1 MDHSLPLITTLVGG
15 LVLAYLFGML
25 AQRLRISPMV
35 GYLAAG
41 VVCGPFTPGYV
52 ADLRL
57 APELA
62 EIGVILLMFG
72 VGLHFSLKDLL
83 SVKQIAIPG
92 AIVQI
97 TLATLLGLGLSQLLG
112 WSITAGLVFG
122 LALSTASTVVLLR
135 ALESRGQLDTRE
147 GRIAIGWLIV
157 EDLVMVLALV
167 LLPILAKLQQ
177 GDEALTLTHI
187 LWDLGF
193 TLAKVAAFIALMVIG
208 GRRLIPWLLARTAAT
223 GSRELFTLGVLSCS
237 LGIAFG
243 AVKLFGV
250 SFALGAFFAG
260 VVMNGSHL
268 SHKAANDTLPLQ
280 DAFAVLFFVS
290 VGMLFDPAVLLRE
303 PLAVLATIFVIIIG
317 KSVAAFIIVR
327 LFGHS
332 RRTALTISASLA
344 QVGEFSF
351 ILMGLGTLLGLVPD
365 VARDL
370 VLIGACFSI
379 MLNPLV
385 FNQAERWLRR
395 HPEPQAEEA
404 PIQCPLRGHVVVV
417 GAGAIGSHLIRRLHE
432 QGQTMVVI
440 DSDESLLA
448 PWRAL
453 GISCLAGQP
462 TQGDLLDAALP
473 DASWLLITLDD
484 SLLAG
489 EVAAMA
495 RERGALLQ
503 VAVCGQ
509 APEEVHHLRGRGA
522 QHVVQSQEEAARRLC
537 QLVIHSL
544 PAEPDPA

>member
-25 AQRLRISPMV
+25 ASRLRISPMV

-72 VGLHFSLKDLL
+72 VGLHFSVKDLL
-83 SVKQIAIPG
+83 SVKHIAIPG

-97 TLATLLGLGLSQLLG
+97 TLATLLGLGLSQLLD
-112 WSITAGLVFG
+112 WTVTAGLVFG

-135 ALESRGQLDTRE
+135 ALESRGQLDTNE

-167 LLPILAKLQQ
+167 LLPILANLQQ
-177 GDEALTLTHI
+177 GGEALTPAQVMADIGL
-187 LWDLGF
+187 

-223 GSRELFTLGVLSCS
+223 GSRELFTLAVLSCS

-260 VVMNGSHL
+260 VVMNSSHL

-290 VGMLFDPAVLLRE
+290 VGMLFDPVILLRE
-303 PLAVLATIFVIIIG
+303 PLAVLATLFVIVIG
-317 KSVAAFIIVR
+317 KSVAAFAIVR

-332 RRTALTISASLA
+332 QRTALTISASLA

-351 ILMGLGTLLGLVPD
+351 ILMGLGV
-365 VARDL
+365 
-370 VLIGACFSI
+370 
-379 MLNPLV
+379 ML
-385 FNQAERWLRR
+385 
-395 HPEPQAEEA
+395 EP
-404 PIQCPLRGHVVVV
+404 G
-417 GAGAIGSHLIRRLHE
+417 
-432 QGQTMVVI
+432 
-440 DSDESLLA
+440 
-448 PWRAL
+448 
-453 GISCLAGQP
+453 P
-462 TQGDLLDAALP
+462 THD
-473 DASWLLITLDD
+473 
-484 SLLAG
+484 
-489 EVAAMA
+489 
-495 RERGALLQ
+495 
-503 VAVCGQ
+503 
-509 APEEVHHLRGRGA
+509 
-522 QHVVQSQEEAARRLC
+522 
-537 QLVIHSL
+537 
-544 PAEPDPA
+544 

>member
-15 LVLAYLFGML
+15 FVLAYLFGML

-83 SVKQIAIPG
+83 SVKHIAIPG

-135 ALESRGQLDTRE
+135 ALESRGQLDTKE

-167 LLPILAKLQQ
+167 LLPILANLQT
-177 GDEALTLTHI
+177 GGETLTLAHV
-187 LWDLGF
+187 LRDLGF
-193 TLAKVAAFIALMVIG
+193 TLAKVAAFIALMTIG
-208 GRRLIPWLLARTAAT
+208 GRRLIPWMLARTAAT
-223 GSRELFTLGVLSCS
+223 GSRELFTLAVLSCS

-260 VVMNGSHL
+260 VVMNSSHL

-290 VGMLFDPAVLLRE
+290 VGMLFDPTILLRE
-303 PLAVLATIFVIIIG
+303 PLAVLATIFVIVIG
-317 KSVAAFIIVR
+317 KSVAAFAIVR

-332 RRTALTISASLA
+332 VRTALTISASLA

-351 ILMGLGTLLGLVPD
+351 ILMGLGAMLGLVPD

-370 VLIGACFSI
+370 VLVGACFSI

-385 FNQAERWLRR
+385 FNQVERWLRSK
-395 HPEPQAEEA
+395 PEPRVE
-404 PIQCPLRGHVVVV
+404 PGTSLCPLQGHVVVV
-417 GAGAIGSHLIRRLHE
+417 GADAIGSHLIRQLHE
-432 QGQTMVVI
+432 QGREMVVI
-440 DSDESLLA
+440 DPDEQLLE
-448 PWRAL
+448 PWRAQ
-453 GISCLAGQP
+453 GIRCLAGHPIQN
-462 TQGDLLDAALP
+462 DLLSVALP

-489 EVAAMA
+489 EIAARV
-495 RERGALLQ
+495 REQGDLLRI
-503 VAVCGQ
+503 AACGHQ
-509 APEEVHHLRGRGA
+509 AEEVHHLLIRGA
-522 QHVVQSQEEAARRLC
+522 HQVVQSEEEAARRLC
-537 QLVIHSL
+537 QLATHA
-544 PAEPDPA
+544 P

>member
-15 LVLAYLFGML
+15 FVLAYLFGML

-57 APELA
+57 VPELA

-83 SVKQIAIPG
+83 SVKHIAIPG

-135 ALESRGQLDTRE
+135 ALESRGQLDTKE

-167 LLPILAKLQQ
+167 LLPILANLQT
-177 GDEALTLTHI
+177 GGETLTLAHV
-187 LWDLGF
+187 LRDLGF
-193 TLAKVAAFIALMVIG
+193 TLAKVAAFIALMTIG
-208 GRRLIPWLLARTAAT
+208 GRRLIPWMLARTAAT
-223 GSRELFTLGVLSCS
+223 GSRELFTLAVLSCS

-260 VVMNGSHL
+260 VVMNSSHL

-290 VGMLFDPAVLLRE
+290 VGMLFDPTILLRE
-303 PLAVLATIFVIIIG
+303 PLAVLATIFVIVIG
-317 KSVAAFIIVR
+317 KSVAAFAIVR

-332 RRTALTISASLA
+332 LRTALTISASLA

-351 ILMGLGTLLGLVPD
+351 ILMGLGAMLGLVPD

-370 VLIGACFSI
+370 VLVGACFSI

-385 FNQAERWLRR
+385 FNQVERWLRSK
-395 HPEPQAEEA
+395 PEPRVETGTSL
-404 PIQCPLRGHVVVV
+404 CPLHGHVVVV
-417 GAGAIGSHLIRRLHE
+417 GADAIGSHLIRQLHE
-432 QGQTMVVI
+432 QGREMVVI
-440 DSDESLLA
+440 DPDEQLLE
-448 PWRAL
+448 PWRAQ
-453 GISCLAGQP
+453 GITCLAGHPIQN
-462 TQGDLLDAALP
+462 DLLSVALP

-489 EVAAMA
+489 EIAARA
-495 RERGALLQ
+495 REQGDLLRI
-503 VAVCGQ
+503 AACGHQ
-509 APEEVHHLRGRGA
+509 AEEVHHLLIRGA
-522 QHVVQSQEEAARRLC
+522 HQVVQSEEEAARRLC
-537 QLVIHSL
+537 QLATHAS
-544 PAEPDPA
+544 

>member
-15 LVLAYLFGML
+15 FVLAYLFGML

-83 SVKQIAIPG
+83 SVKHIAIPG

-135 ALESRGQLDTRE
+135 ALESRGQLETKE

-167 LLPILAKLQQ
+167 LLPILANLQT
-177 GDEALTLTHI
+177 GGEALTLSHV
-187 LWDLGF
+187 LRDLGF
-193 TLAKVAAFIALMVIG
+193 TLAKVAAFIALMTIG
-208 GRRLIPWLLARTAAT
+208 GRRLIPWMLARTAAT
-223 GSRELFTLGVLSCS
+223 GSRELFTLAVLSCS

-260 VVMNGSHL
+260 VVMNSSHL

-290 VGMLFDPAVLLRE
+290 VGMLFDPTILLRE
-303 PLAVLATIFVIIIG
+303 PLAVLATIFVIVIG
-317 KSVAAFIIVR
+317 KSVAAFAIVR

-332 RRTALTISASLA
+332 VRTALTISASLA

-351 ILMGLGTLLGLVPD
+351 ILMGLGAMLGLVPD

-370 VLIGACFSI
+370 VLVGACFSI

-385 FNQAERWLRR
+385 FNQVERWLRSK
-395 HPEPQAEEA
+395 PEPRVE
-404 PIQCPLRGHVVVV
+404 PGTSLCPLQGHVVVV
-417 GAGAIGSHLIRRLHE
+417 GADAIGSHLIRQLHE
-432 QGQTMVVI
+432 QGREMVVI
-440 DSDESLLA
+440 DPDEQLLE
-448 PWRAL
+448 PWRAQ
-453 GISCLAGQP
+453 GIRCLAGHPIQN
-462 TQGDLLDAALP
+462 DLLSVALP

-489 EVAAMA
+489 EIAARA
-495 RERGALLQ
+495 REQGDLLRI
-503 VAVCGQ
+503 AACGHQ
-509 APEEVHHLRGRGA
+509 AEEVHHLLIRGA
-522 QHVVQSQEEAARRLC
+522 HQVVQSKEEAARRLC
-537 QLVIHSL
+537 QLATHA
-544 PAEPDPA
+544 P

>member
-15 LVLAYLFGML
+15 LVLAYIFGML
-25 AQRLRISPMV
+25 ASRLRISPMV

-52 ADLRL
+52 ADLQL

-72 VGLHFSLKDLL
+72 VGLHFSVKDLL
-83 SVKQIAIPG
+83 SVKHIAIPG

-97 TLATLLGLGLSQLLG
+97 TLATLLGLGLSHLLG
-112 WSITAGLVFG
+112 WSITAGVVFG

-135 ALESRGQLDTRE
+135 ALESRGQVDTKE

-167 LLPILAKLQQ
+167 LLPILANLQQ
-177 GDEALTLTHI
+177 GDETLTLAHV
-187 LWDLGF
+187 LWDLGV
-193 TLAKVAAFIALMVIG
+193 TLAKVAAFIALMAIG

-223 GSRELFTLGVLSCS
+223 GSRELFTLSVLSCS

-260 VVMNGSHL
+260 VVMNSSHL

-290 VGMLFDPAVLLRE
+290 VGMLFDPTILLRE
-303 PLAVLATIFVIIIG
+303 PLAVLATIFVIVIG
-317 KSVAAFIIVR
+317 KSVAAFAIVR

-332 RRTALTISASLA
+332 QRTALTISASLA

-351 ILMGLGTLLGLVPD
+351 ILMGLGVMLDLVPN

-370 VLIGACFSI
+370 VLVGACFSI

-395 HPEPQAEEA
+395 HPDVHPEET
-404 PIQCPLRGHVVVV
+404 PPHCPLQGHVVVV
-417 GAGAIGSHLIRRLHE
+417 GADGIGSHLIRQLHE
-432 QGQTMVVI
+432 KGQAMVVI
-440 DSDESLLA
+440 DSDERLLA
-448 PWRAL
+448 PWRAQ
-453 GISCLAGQP
+453 GITCLAGHPIQN
-462 TQGDLLDAALP
+462 DVLSAALP
-473 DASWLLITLDD
+473 DASWLLITLED

-489 EVAAMA
+489 EVAAAA
-495 RERGALLQ
+495 REQGALLRI
-503 VAVCGQ
+503 AACGQ
-509 APEEVHHLRGRGA
+509 QAEEVHHLRVRG
-522 QHVVQSQEEAARRLC
+522 VNLVIQSQEEVARRLC
-537 QLVIHSL
+537 QLAMQSA
-544 PAEPDPA
+544 PAEPKSA

>member
-15 LVLAYLFGML
+15 FVLAYLFGML

-83 SVKQIAIPG
+83 SVKHIAIPG

-135 ALESRGQLDTRE
+135 ALESRGQLDTKE

-167 LLPILAKLQQ
+167 LLPILANLQT
-177 GDEALTLTHI
+177 GGETLTLAHV
-187 LWDLGF
+187 LRDLGF
-193 TLAKVAAFIALMVIG
+193 TLAKVAAFIALMTIG
-208 GRRLIPWLLARTAAT
+208 GRRLIPWMLARTAAT
-223 GSRELFTLGVLSCS
+223 GSRELFTLAVLSCS

-260 VVMNGSHL
+260 VVMNSSHL

-290 VGMLFDPAVLLRE
+290 VGMLFDPTILLRE
-303 PLAVLATIFVIIIG
+303 PLAVLATIFVIVIG
-317 KSVAAFIIVR
+317 KSVAAFAIVR

-332 RRTALTISASLA
+332 LRTALTISASLA

-351 ILMGLGTLLGLVPD
+351 ILMGLGAMLGLVPD

-370 VLIGACFSI
+370 VLVGACFSI

-385 FNQAERWLRR
+385 FNQVERWLRSK
-395 HPEPQAEEA
+395 PEPRVE
-404 PIQCPLRGHVVVV
+404 PGTSLCPLQGHVVVV
-417 GAGAIGSHLIRRLHE
+417 GADAIGSHLIRQLHE
-432 QGQTMVVI
+432 QGREMVVI
-440 DSDESLLA
+440 DPDEQLLE
-448 PWRAL
+448 PWRAQ
-453 GISCLAGQP
+453 GITCLAGHPIQN
-462 TQGDLLDAALP
+462 DLLSVALP

-489 EVAAMA
+489 EIAARA
-495 RERGALLQ
+495 REQGDLLRI
-503 VAVCGQ
+503 AACGHQ
-509 APEEVHHLRGRGA
+509 AEEVHHLLIRGA
-522 QHVVQSQEEAARRLC
+522 HQVVQSEEEAARRLC
-537 QLVIHSL
+537 QLATHAS
-544 PAEPDPA
+544 

>member
-15 LVLAYLFGML
+15 FVLAYLFGML

-83 SVKQIAIPG
+83 SVKHIAIPG

-135 ALESRGQLDTRE
+135 ALESRGQLDTKE

-167 LLPILAKLQQ
+167 LLPILANLQTGGQ
-177 GDEALTLTHI
+177 TLTLAHV
-187 LWDLGF
+187 LRDLGF
-193 TLAKVAAFIALMVIG
+193 TLAKVAAFIALMTIG
-208 GRRLIPWLLARTAAT
+208 GRRLIPWMLARTAAT
-223 GSRELFTLGVLSCS
+223 GSRELFTLAVLSCS

-260 VVMNGSHL
+260 VVMNSSHL

-290 VGMLFDPAVLLRE
+290 VGMLFDPTILLRE
-303 PLAVLATIFVIIIG
+303 PLAVLATIFVIVIG
-317 KSVAAFIIVR
+317 KSVAAFAIVR

-332 RRTALTISASLA
+332 LRTALTISASLA

-351 ILMGLGTLLGLVPD
+351 ILMGLGAMLGLVPD

-370 VLIGACFSI
+370 VLVGACFSI

-385 FNQAERWLRR
+385 FNQVERWLRSK
-395 HPEPQAEEA
+395 PEPRVETGTSL
-404 PIQCPLRGHVVVV
+404 CPLHGHVVVV
-417 GAGAIGSHLIRRLHE
+417 GADAIGSHLIRQLHE
-432 QGQTMVVI
+432 QGREMVVI
-440 DSDESLLA
+440 DPDEQLLE
-448 PWRAL
+448 PWRAQ
-453 GISCLAGQP
+453 GITCLAGHPIQN
-462 TQGDLLDAALP
+462 DLLSVALP

-489 EVAAMA
+489 EIAARA
-495 RERGALLQ
+495 REQGDLLRI
-503 VAVCGQ
+503 AACGHQ
-509 APEEVHHLRGRGA
+509 AEEVHHLLIRGA
-522 QHVVQSQEEAARRLC
+522 HQVVQSEEEAARRLC
-537 QLVIHSL
+537 QLATHAS
-544 PAEPDPA
+544 

>member
-25 AQRLRISPMV
+25 ASRLRISPMV

-72 VGLHFSLKDLL
+72 VGLHFSVKDLL
-83 SVKQIAIPG
+83 SVKHIAIPG

-97 TLATLLGLGLSQLLG
+97 TLATLLGLGLSQLLD
-112 WSITAGLVFG
+112 WTVTAGLVFG

-135 ALESRGQLDTRE
+135 ALESRGQLDTNE

-167 LLPILAKLQQ
+167 LLPILANLQQ
-177 GDEALTLTHI
+177 GGEALTPAQVMADIGL
-187 LWDLGF
+187 

-223 GSRELFTLGVLSCS
+223 GSRELFTLAVLSCS

-260 VVMNGSHL
+260 VVMNSSHL

-290 VGMLFDPAVLLRE
+290 VGMLFDPVILLRE
-303 PLAVLATIFVIIIG
+303 PLAVLATLFVIVIG
-317 KSVAAFIIVR
+317 KSVAAFAIVR

-332 RRTALTISASLA
+332 QRTALTISASLA

-351 ILMGLGTLLGLVPD
+351 ILMGLGVMLELVPG

-370 VLIGACFSI
+370 VLVGACFSI
-379 MLNPLV
+379 VLNPLV
-385 FNQAERWLRR
+385 FNQVERWLRR
-395 HPEPQAEEA
+395 HPEP
-404 PIQCPLRGHVVVV
+404 R
-417 GAGAIGSHLIRRLHE
+417 
-432 QGQTMVVI
+432 T
-440 DSDESLLA
+440 DESPHL
-448 PWRAL
+448 
-453 GISCLAGQP
+453 QP
-462 TQGDLLDAALP
+462 AHG
-473 DASWLLITLDD
+473 
-484 SLLAG
+484 
-489 EVAAMA
+489 
-495 RERGALLQ
+495 
-503 VAVCGQ
+503 
-509 APEEVHHLRGRGA
+509 
-522 QHVVQSQEEAARRLC
+522 
-537 QLVIHSL
+537 
-544 PAEPDPA
+544 

>member
-15 LVLAYLFGML
+15 FVLAYLFGML

-83 SVKQIAIPG
+83 SVKHIAIPG

-135 ALESRGQLDTRE
+135 ALESRGQLDTKE

-167 LLPILAKLQQ
+167 LLPILANLQT
-177 GDEALTLTHI
+177 GGETLTLAHV
-187 LWDLGF
+187 LRDLGF
-193 TLAKVAAFIALMVIG
+193 TLAKVAAFIALMTIG
-208 GRRLIPWLLARTAAT
+208 GRRLIPWMLARTAAT
-223 GSRELFTLGVLSCS
+223 GSRELFTLAVLSCS

-260 VVMNGSHL
+260 VVMNSSHL

-290 VGMLFDPAVLLRE
+290 VGMLFDPTILLRE
-303 PLAVLATIFVIIIG
+303 PLAVLATLFVIVIG
-317 KSVAAFIIVR
+317 KSVAAFAIVR

-332 RRTALTISASLA
+332 LRTALTISASLA

-351 ILMGLGTLLGLVPD
+351 ILMGLGAMLGLVPD

-370 VLIGACFSI
+370 VLVGACFSI

-385 FNQAERWLRR
+385 FNQVERWLRSK
-395 HPEPQAEEA
+395 PEPRVETGTSL
-404 PIQCPLRGHVVVV
+404 CPLHGHVVVV
-417 GAGAIGSHLIRRLHE
+417 GADAIGSHLIRQLHE
-432 QGQTMVVI
+432 QGREMVVI
-440 DSDESLLA
+440 DPDEQLLE
-448 PWRAL
+448 PWRAQ
-453 GISCLAGQP
+453 GITCLAGHPIQN
-462 TQGDLLDAALP
+462 DLLSVALP

-489 EVAAMA
+489 EIAARA
-495 RERGALLQ
+495 REQGDLLRI
-503 VAVCGQ
+503 AACGHQ
-509 APEEVHHLRGRGA
+509 AEEVHHLLIRGA
-522 QHVVQSQEEAARRLC
+522 HQVVQSEEEAARRLC
-537 QLVIHSL
+537 QLATHAS
-544 PAEPDPA
+544 

>member
-15 LVLAYLFGML
+15 FVLAYLFGML

-83 SVKQIAIPG
+83 SVKHIAIPG

-135 ALESRGQLDTRE
+135 ALESRGQLDTKE

-167 LLPILAKLQQ
+167 LLPILANLQT
-177 GDEALTLTHI
+177 GGKALTLSHV

-193 TLAKVAAFIALMVIG
+193 TLAKVAAFIALMTIG
-208 GRRLIPWLLARTAAT
+208 GRRLIPWMLARTAAT
-223 GSRELFTLGVLSCS
+223 GSRELFTLAVLSCS

-260 VVMNGSHL
+260 VVMNSSHL

-290 VGMLFDPAVLLRE
+290 VGMLFDPTILLRE
-303 PLAVLATIFVIIIG
+303 PLAVLATIFVIVIG
-317 KSVAAFIIVR
+317 KSVAAFAIVR

-332 RRTALTISASLA
+332 VRTALTISASLA

-351 ILMGLGTLLGLVPD
+351 ILMGLGAMLGLVPD

-370 VLIGACFSI
+370 VLVGACFSI

-385 FNQAERWLRR
+385 FNQVERWLRSK
-395 HPEPQAEEA
+395 PEPRVE
-404 PIQCPLRGHVVVV
+404 PGTSLCPLQGHVVVV
-417 GAGAIGSHLIRRLHE
+417 GADAIGSHLIRQLHE
-432 QGQTMVVI
+432 LGREMVVI
-440 DSDESLLA
+440 DPDEQLLE
-448 PWRAL
+448 PWRAQ
-453 GISCLAGQP
+453 GIRCLAGHPIQN
-462 TQGDLLDAALP
+462 DLLSVALP

-489 EVAAMA
+489 EIAARA
-495 RERGALLQ
+495 REQGDLLRI
-503 VAVCGQ
+503 AACGHQ
-509 APEEVHHLRGRGA
+509 AEEVHHLLIRGA
-522 QHVVQSQEEAARRLC
+522 HQVVQSEEEAARRLC
-537 QLVIHSL
+537 QLAMHA
-544 PAEPDPA
+544 P

>member
-15 LVLAYLFGML
+15 FVLAYLFGML

-52 ADLRL
+52 ADLQL

-83 SVKQIAIPG
+83 SVKHIAIPG

-97 TLATLLGLGLSQLLG
+97 ALATLLGLGLSQLLD
-112 WSITAGLVFG
+112 WSITAGVVFG

-135 ALESRGQLDTRE
+135 ALESRGQVDTKE

-167 LLPILAKLQQ
+167 LLPILANLQQ
-177 GDEALTLTHI
+177 GDETLTLAHV

-193 TLAKVAAFIALMVIG
+193 TLAKVAAFIALMAIG

-223 GSRELFTLGVLSCS
+223 GSRELFTLAVLSCS

-290 VGMLFDPAVLLRE
+290 VGMLFDPTILLRE
-303 PLAVLATIFVIIIG
+303 PLAVLATIFVIVIG
-317 KSVAAFIIVR
+317 KSVAAFVIVR

-332 RRTALTISASLA
+332 QRTALTISASLA

-351 ILMGLGTLLGLVPD
+351 ILMGLGVMLGLVPN

-370 VLIGACFSI
+370 VLVGACFSI

-395 HPEPQAEEA
+395 YPEAEGA
-404 PIQCPLRGHVVVV
+404 PILCPLLGHVVVV
-417 GAGAIGSHLIRRLHE
+417 GAGSVGCHVIRRLHE
-432 QGQTMVVI
+432 QGQDIVVI
-440 DSDESLLA
+440 DTDESRLE
-448 PWRAL
+448 PWRAQ
-453 GISCLAGQP
+453 GITCLAGHP
-462 TQGDLLDAALP
+462 IQGDLLDVALP

-489 EVAAMA
+489 EIAATA

-503 VAVCGQ
+503 IAACGQ
-509 APEEVHHLRGRGA
+509 QPEEVHHLLGRGV

-537 QLVIHSL
+537 QLVTHTT
-544 PAEPDPA
+544 PVEPDPA

>member
-15 LVLAYLFGML
+15 FVLAYLFGML

-83 SVKQIAIPG
+83 SVKHIAIPG

-135 ALESRGQLDTRE
+135 ALESRGQLDTKE

-167 LLPILAKLQQ
+167 LLPILANLQT
-177 GDEALTLTHI
+177 GGKALTLSHV

-193 TLAKVAAFIALMVIG
+193 TLAKVAAFIALMTIG
-208 GRRLIPWLLARTAAT
+208 GRRLIPWMLARTAAT
-223 GSRELFTLGVLSCS
+223 GSRELFTLAVLSCS

-260 VVMNGSHL
+260 VVMNSSHL

-290 VGMLFDPAVLLRE
+290 VGMLFDPTILLRE
-303 PLAVLATIFVIIIG
+303 PLAVLATIFVIVIG
-317 KSVAAFIIVR
+317 KSVAAFAIVR

-332 RRTALTISASLA
+332 VRTALTISASLA

-351 ILMGLGTLLGLVPD
+351 ILMGLGAMLGLVPD

-370 VLIGACFSI
+370 VLVGACFSI

-385 FNQAERWLRR
+385 FNQVERWLRSK
-395 HPEPQAEEA
+395 PEPRVE
-404 PIQCPLRGHVVVV
+404 PGTSLCPLQGHVVVV
-417 GAGAIGSHLIRRLHE
+417 GADAIGSHLIRQLHE
-432 QGQTMVVI
+432 LGREMVVI
-440 DSDESLLA
+440 DPDEQLLE
-448 PWRAL
+448 PWRAQ
-453 GISCLAGQP
+453 GIRCLAGHPIQN
-462 TQGDLLDAALP
+462 DLLSVALP

-489 EVAAMA
+489 EIAARA
-495 RERGALLQ
+495 REQGDLLRI
-503 VAVCGQ
+503 AACGHQ
-509 APEEVHHLRGRGA
+509 AEEVHHLLIRGA
-522 QHVVQSQEEAARRLC
+522 HQVVQSEEEAARRLC
-537 QLVIHSL
+537 QLATHAS
-544 PAEPDPA
+544 

>member
-15 LVLAYLFGML
+15 LVLAYLLGML
-25 AQRLRISPMV
+25 ASRLRVSPMV

-52 ADLRL
+52 ADLQL

-83 SVKQIAIPG
+83 SVKHIAIPG

-112 WSITAGLVFG
+112 WSLTAGLVFG

-135 ALESRGQLDTRE
+135 ALESRGQIDTKE

-167 LLPILAKLQQ
+167 LLPILANLQQ
-177 GDEALTLTHI
+177 GGENLTLI
-187 LWDLGF
+187 QVLADIGL
-193 TLAKVAAFIALMVIG
+193 TLAKVAAFIALMIIG

-223 GSRELFTLGVLSCS
+223 GSRELFTLAVLSCS

-260 VVMNGSHL
+260 VVMNSSHL

-290 VGMLFDPAVLLRE
+290 VGMLFDPVILLRE
-303 PLAVLATIFVIIIG
+303 PLAVLATLFVIVIG
-317 KSVAAFIIVR
+317 KSVAAFAIVR

-351 ILMGLGTLLGLVPD
+351 ILMGLGVMLDLVPS

-379 MLNPLV
+379 VFNPLV
-385 FNQAERWLRR
+385 FNRVEHWLSR
-395 HPEPQAEEA
+395 HPEPQTEDAA
-404 PIQCPLRGHVVVV
+404 PLCPLQGHVVVV
-417 GAGAIGSHLIRRLHE
+417 GADGIGTPLIRQLHE
-432 QGQTMVVI
+432 QGREMVVI
-440 DSDESLLA
+440 DSDEQLLA
-448 PWRAL
+448 PWRAR
-453 GISCLAGQP
+453 GITCLAGHPVQP
-462 TQGDLLDAALP
+462 DLLAAALP
-473 DASWLLITLDD
+473 NASWLLITLED

-489 EVAAMA
+489 EIAAIA
-495 RERGALLQ
+495 REQGGLLQ
-503 VAVCGQ
+503 IAACAHQG
-509 APEEVHHLRGRGA
+509 EEVHHLLLRGVHR
-522 QHVVQSQEEAARRLC
+522 VVLSEEEAARRLC
-537 QLVIHSL
+537 HLATRL
-544 PAEPDPA
+544 PADPAPA

>member
-15 LVLAYLFGML
+15 FVLAYLFGML

-83 SVKQIAIPG
+83 SVKHIAIPG

-135 ALESRGQLDTRE
+135 ALESRGQLDTKE

-167 LLPILAKLQQ
+167 LLPILANLQT
-177 GDEALTLTHI
+177 GGETLTLSHV
-187 LWDLGF
+187 LRDLGF
-193 TLAKVAAFIALMVIG
+193 TLAKVAAFIALMTIG
-208 GRRLIPWLLARTAAT
+208 GRRLIPWMLARTAAT
-223 GSRELFTLGVLSCS
+223 GSRELFTLAVLSCS

-260 VVMNGSHL
+260 VVMNSSHL

-290 VGMLFDPAVLLRE
+290 VGMLFDPTILLRE
-303 PLAVLATIFVIIIG
+303 PLAVLATIFVIVIG
-317 KSVAAFIIVR
+317 KSVAAFAIVR

-332 RRTALTISASLA
+332 VRTALTISASLA

-351 ILMGLGTLLGLVPD
+351 ILMGLGAMLGLVPD

-370 VLIGACFSI
+370 VLVGACFSI

-385 FNQAERWLRR
+385 FNQVERWLRSK
-395 HPEPQAEEA
+395 PEPRVE
-404 PIQCPLRGHVVVV
+404 PGTSLCPLQGHVVVV
-417 GAGAIGSHLIRRLHE
+417 GADAIGSHLIRQLHE
-432 QGQTMVVI
+432 QGREMVVI
-440 DSDESLLA
+440 DPDEQLLE
-448 PWRAL
+448 PWRAQ
-453 GISCLAGQP
+453 GIRCLAGHPIQN
-462 TQGDLLDAALP
+462 DLLSVALP

-489 EVAAMA
+489 EIAARA
-495 RERGALLQ
+495 REQGDLVRIA
-503 VAVCGQ
+503 ACGHQ
-509 APEEVHHLRGRGA
+509 AEEVHHLLIRGA
-522 QHVVQSQEEAARRLC
+522 HQVVQSVEEAARRLC
-537 QLVIHSL
+537 QLATHA
-544 PAEPDPA
+544 P

>member
-15 LVLAYLFGML
+15 FVLAYLFGML

-83 SVKQIAIPG
+83 SVKHIAIPG

-135 ALESRGQLDTRE
+135 ALESRGQLDTKE

-167 LLPILAKLQQ
+167 LLPILANLQT
-177 GDEALTLTHI
+177 GGEALTLAHV
-187 LWDLGF
+187 LRDLGF
-193 TLAKVAAFIALMVIG
+193 TLAKVAAFIALMTIG
-208 GRRLIPWLLARTAAT
+208 GRRLIPWMLARTAAT
-223 GSRELFTLGVLSCS
+223 GSRELFTLAVLSCS

-260 VVMNGSHL
+260 VVMNSSHL

-290 VGMLFDPAVLLRE
+290 VGMLFDPTILLRE
-303 PLAVLATIFVIIIG
+303 PMAVLATLFVIVIG
-317 KSVAAFIIVR
+317 KSVAAFAIVR

-332 RRTALTISASLA
+332 VRTALTISASLA

-351 ILMGLGTLLGLVPD
+351 ILMGLGAMLGLVPD

-370 VLIGACFSI
+370 VLVGACFSI

-385 FNQAERWLRR
+385 FNQVESWLRSK
-395 HPEPQAEEA
+395 PEPQVETGTSL
-404 PIQCPLRGHVVVV
+404 CPLQGHVVVV
-417 GAGAIGSHLIRRLHE
+417 GADAIGSHLIRQLHE
-432 QGQTMVVI
+432 QGREMVVI
-440 DSDESLLA
+440 DPDEQLLE
-448 PWRAL
+448 PWRAQ
-453 GISCLAGQP
+453 GITCLAGHPIQN
-462 TQGDLLDAALP
+462 DLLSVALP

-489 EVAAMA
+489 EIAARA
-495 RERGALLQ
+495 REQGDLLRI
-503 VAVCGQ
+503 AACGHQ
-509 APEEVHHLRGRGA
+509 AEEVHHLLIRGVH
-522 QHVVQSQEEAARRLC
+522 QVVQSEEEAARRLC
-537 QLVIHSL
+537 QLATHAS
-544 PAEPDPA
+544 

>member
-15 LVLAYLFGML
+15 FVLAYLFGML

-83 SVKQIAIPG
+83 SVKHIAIPG

-135 ALESRGQLDTRE
+135 ALESRGQLDTKE

-167 LLPILAKLQQ
+167 LLPILANLQT
-177 GDEALTLTHI
+177 GGEALTLAHV
-187 LWDLGF
+187 LRDLGF
-193 TLAKVAAFIALMVIG
+193 TLAKVAAFIALMTIG
-208 GRRLIPWLLARTAAT
+208 GRRLIPWMLARTAAT
-223 GSRELFTLGVLSCS
+223 GSRELFTLAVLSCS

-260 VVMNGSHL
+260 VVMNSSHL

-290 VGMLFDPAVLLRE
+290 VGMLFDPTILLRE
-303 PLAVLATIFVIIIG
+303 PLAVLATLFVIVIG
-317 KSVAAFIIVR
+317 KSVAAFAIVR

-332 RRTALTISASLA
+332 VRTALTISASLA

-351 ILMGLGTLLGLVPD
+351 ILMGLGAMLGLVPD

-370 VLIGACFSI
+370 VLVGACFSI

-385 FNQAERWLRR
+385 FNQVERWLRSK
-395 HPEPQAEEA
+395 PEPRVETGTSL
-404 PIQCPLRGHVVVV
+404 CPLQGHVVVV
-417 GAGAIGSHLIRRLHE
+417 GADAIGSHLIRQLHE
-432 QGQTMVVI
+432 QGREMVVI
-440 DSDESLLA
+440 DPDEQLLEH
-448 PWRAL
+448 WRAQ
-453 GISCLAGQP
+453 GITCLAGHPIQN
-462 TQGDLLDAALP
+462 DLLSVALP

-489 EVAAMA
+489 EIAARA
-495 RERGALLQ
+495 REQGDLLRI
-503 VAVCGQ
+503 AACGHQ
-509 APEEVHHLRGRGA
+509 AEEVHHLLIRGVH
-522 QHVVQSQEEAARRLC
+522 QVVQSEEEAARRLC
-537 QLVIHSL
+537 QLATHAS
-544 PAEPDPA
+544 

>member
-25 AQRLRISPMV
+25 ASRLRVSPMV

-52 ADLRL
+52 ADLQL

-83 SVKQIAIPG
+83 SVKHIAIPG

-112 WSITAGLVFG
+112 WSLTAGLVFG

-135 ALESRGQLDTRE
+135 ALESRGQIDTKE

-167 LLPILAKLQQ
+167 LLPILANLQQ
-177 GDEALTLTHI
+177 GGESLTLAQVLADI
-187 LWDLGF
+187 GL
-193 TLAKVAAFIALMVIG
+193 TLAKVAAFIALMIIG

-223 GSRELFTLGVLSCS
+223 GSRELFTLAVLSCS

-260 VVMNGSHL
+260 VVMNSSHL

-290 VGMLFDPAVLLRE
+290 VGMLFDPVILLRE
-303 PLAVLATIFVIIIG
+303 PLAVLATLFVIVIG
-317 KSVAAFIIVR
+317 KSVAAFAIVR

-351 ILMGLGTLLGLVPD
+351 ILMGLGVMLGLVPA

-379 MLNPLV
+379 VFNPLV
-385 FNQAERWLRR
+385 FNRVERWLSR
-395 HPEPQAEEA
+395 HPEPQTEDAA
-404 PIQCPLRGHVVVV
+404 PLCPLQGHVVVV
-417 GAGAIGSHLIRRLHE
+417 GADGIGTPLIRQLHE
-432 QGQTMVVI
+432 QGREMVVI
-440 DSDESLLA
+440 DSDERLLA
-448 PWRAL
+448 PWRAR
-453 GISCLAGQP
+453 GITCLAGHPVQP
-462 TQGDLLDAALP
+462 DLLAAALP
-473 DASWLLITLDD
+473 NASWLLITLED

-489 EVAAMA
+489 EIVAIA
-495 RERGALLQ
+495 REQGALLQ
-503 VAVCGQ
+503 IAACAHQG
-509 APEEVHHLRGRGA
+509 EEVHHLLLRGVHR
-522 QHVVQSQEEAARRLC
+522 VVLSEEEAARRLC
-537 QLVIHSL
+537 HLATRL
-544 PAEPDPA
+544 PADPAPA

>member
-25 AQRLRISPMV
+25 ASRLRVSPMV

-52 ADLRL
+52 ADLQL

-83 SVKQIAIPG
+83 SVKHIAIPG

-112 WSITAGLVFG
+112 WSLTAGLVFG

-135 ALESRGQLDTRE
+135 ALESRGQIDTKE

-167 LLPILAKLQQ
+167 LLPILANLQQ
-177 GDEALTLTHI
+177 GGESLTLAQVLADI
-187 LWDLGF
+187 GL
-193 TLAKVAAFIALMVIG
+193 TLAKVAAFIALMIIG

-223 GSRELFTLGVLSCS
+223 GSRELFTLAVLSCS

-260 VVMNGSHL
+260 VVMNSSHL

-290 VGMLFDPAVLLRE
+290 VGMLFDPVILLRE
-303 PLAVLATIFVIIIG
+303 PLAVLATLFVIVIG
-317 KSVAAFIIVR
+317 KSVAAFAIVR

-351 ILMGLGTLLGLVPD
+351 ILMGLGVMLGLVPA

-379 MLNPLV
+379 VFNPLV
-385 FNQAERWLRR
+385 FNRVERWLSR
-395 HPEPQAEEA
+395 HPEPQTEDAA
-404 PIQCPLRGHVVVV
+404 PLCPLQGHVVVV
-417 GAGAIGSHLIRRLHE
+417 GADGIGTPLIRQLHE
-432 QGQTMVVI
+432 QGREMVVI
-440 DSDESLLA
+440 DSDERLLA
-448 PWRAL
+448 PWRAR
-453 GISCLAGQP
+453 GITCLAGHPVQP
-462 TQGDLLDAALP
+462 DLLAAALP
-473 DASWLLITLDD
+473 NASWLLITLED

-489 EVAAMA
+489 EIAAIA
-495 RERGALLQ
+495 REQGALLQ
-503 VAVCGQ
+503 IAACAHQG
-509 APEEVHHLRGRGA
+509 EEVHHLLLRGVHR
-522 QHVVQSQEEAARRLC
+522 VVLSEEEAARRLC
-537 QLVIHSL
+537 HLATRL
-544 PAEPDPA
+544 PADPAPA

>member
-25 AQRLRISPMV
+25 ASRLRVSPMV

-52 ADLRL
+52 ADLQL

-83 SVKQIAIPG
+83 SVKHIAIPG

-112 WSITAGLVFG
+112 WSLTAGLVFG

-135 ALESRGQLDTRE
+135 ALESRGQIDTKE

-167 LLPILAKLQQ
+167 LLPILANLQQ
-177 GDEALTLTHI
+177 GGESLTLAQVLADI
-187 LWDLGF
+187 GL
-193 TLAKVAAFIALMVIG
+193 TLAKVAAFIALMIIG

-223 GSRELFTLGVLSCS
+223 GSRELFTLAVLSCS

-250 SFALGAFFAG
+250 SFALGAFF
-260 VVMNGSHL
+260 
-268 SHKAANDTLPLQ
+268 
-280 DAFAVLFFVS
+280 VS
-290 VGMLFDPAVLLRE
+290 VGMLFDPVILLRE
-303 PLAVLATIFVIIIG
+303 PLAVLATLFVIVIG
-317 KSVAAFIIVR
+317 KSVAAFAIVR

-351 ILMGLGTLLGLVPD
+351 ILMGLGVMLGLVPA

-379 MLNPLV
+379 VFNPLV
-385 FNQAERWLRR
+385 FNRVERWLSR
-395 HPEPQAEEA
+395 HPEPQTEDAA
-404 PIQCPLRGHVVVV
+404 PLCPLQGHVVVV
-417 GAGAIGSHLIRRLHE
+417 GADGIGTPLIRQLHE
-432 QGQTMVVI
+432 QGREMVVI
-440 DSDESLLA
+440 DSDERLLA
-448 PWRAL
+448 PWRAR
-453 GISCLAGQP
+453 GITCLAGHPVQP
-462 TQGDLLDAALP
+462 DLLASALP
-473 DASWLLITLDD
+473 NASWLLITLED

-489 EVAAMA
+489 EIAAIA
-495 RERGALLQ
+495 REQGALLQ
-503 VAVCGQ
+503 IAACAHQG
-509 APEEVHHLRGRGA
+509 EEVHHLRLRGV
-522 QHVVQSQEEAARRLC
+522 HRVVLSEEEAARRLC
-537 QLVIHSL
+537 HLATRL
-544 PAEPDPA
+544 PADPAPA

>member
-15 LVLAYLFGML
+15 FVLAYLFGML

-83 SVKQIAIPG
+83 SVKHIAIPG

-135 ALESRGQLDTRE
+135 ALESRGQLDTKE

-167 LLPILAKLQQ
+167 LLPILANLQT
-177 GDEALTLTHI
+177 GGEALTLAHV
-187 LWDLGF
+187 LRDLGF
-193 TLAKVAAFIALMVIG
+193 TLAKVAAFIALMTIG
-208 GRRLIPWLLARTAAT
+208 GRRLIPWMLARTAAT
-223 GSRELFTLGVLSCS
+223 GSRELFTLAVLSCS

-260 VVMNGSHL
+260 VVMNSSHL

-290 VGMLFDPAVLLRE
+290 VGMLFDPTILLRE
-303 PLAVLATIFVIIIG
+303 PLAVLATLFVIVIG
-317 KSVAAFIIVR
+317 KSVAAFAIVR

-332 RRTALTISASLA
+332 VRTALTISASLA

-351 ILMGLGTLLGLVPD
+351 ILMGLGAMLGLVPD

-370 VLIGACFSI
+370 VLVGACFSI

-385 FNQAERWLRR
+385 FNQVERWLRSK
-395 HPEPQAEEA
+395 PEPRVETGTSL
-404 PIQCPLRGHVVVV
+404 CPLQGHVVVV
-417 GAGAIGSHLIRRLHE
+417 GADAIGSHLIRQLHE
-432 QGQTMVVI
+432 QGREMVVI
-440 DSDESLLA
+440 DPDEQLLE
-448 PWRAL
+448 PWRAQ
-453 GISCLAGQP
+453 GITCLAGHPIQN
-462 TQGDLLDAALP
+462 DLLSVALP

-489 EVAAMA
+489 EIAARA
-495 RERGALLQ
+495 REQGDLLRI
-503 VAVCGQ
+503 AACGHQ
-509 APEEVHHLRGRGA
+509 AEEVHHLLIRGVH
-522 QHVVQSQEEAARRLC
+522 QVVQSEEEAARRLC
-537 QLVIHSL
+537 QLATHTS
-544 PAEPDPA
+544 

>member
-15 LVLAYLFGML
+15 LVLAYLLGML
-25 AQRLRISPMV
+25 ASRLRVSPMV

-52 ADLRL
+52 ADLQL

-83 SVKQIAIPG
+83 SVKHIAIPG

-112 WSITAGLVFG
+112 WSLTAGLVFG

-135 ALESRGQLDTRE
+135 ALESRGQIDTKE

-167 LLPILAKLQQ
+167 LLPILANLQQ
-177 GDEALTLTHI
+177 GGESLTLAQVLADI
-187 LWDLGF
+187 GL
-193 TLAKVAAFIALMVIG
+193 TLAKVAAFIALMIIG

-223 GSRELFTLGVLSCS
+223 GSRELFTLAVLSCS

-260 VVMNGSHL
+260 VVMNSSHL

-290 VGMLFDPAVLLRE
+290 VGMLFDPTILLRE
-303 PLAVLATIFVIIIG
+303 PLAVLATIFVIVIG
-317 KSVAAFIIVR
+317 KSVAAFAIVR

-332 RRTALTISASLA
+332 QRTALTISASLA

-351 ILMGLGTLLGLVPD
+351 ILMGLGVMLDLVPS

-370 VLIGACFSI
+370 VLVGACFSI

-395 HPEPQAEEA
+395 NPEPQAEEA
-404 PIQCPLRGHVVVV
+404 PPLCPLRGHVVVV
-417 GAGAIGSHLIRRLHE
+417 GADAIGTHLIRQLHE
-432 QGQTMVVI
+432 QGTEMVVI
-440 DSDESLLA
+440 DSDERLLE
-448 PWRAL
+448 PWRAQ
-453 GISCLAGQP
+453 GITCLAGHPVQ
-462 TQGDLLDAALP
+462 QDLLAAALP
-473 DASWLLITLDD
+473 NASWLLITLDD

-489 EVAAMA
+489 EIAAIA
-495 RERGALLQ
+495 REQGGLLQ
-503 VAVCGQ
+503 IAACAHQG
-509 APEEVHHLRGRGA
+509 EEVHHLLLRGVHR
-522 QHVVQSQEEAARRLC
+522 VVLSEEEAARRLC
-537 QLVIHSL
+537 HLATRL
-544 PAEPDPA
+544 PADPAPA

>member
-15 LVLAYLFGML
+15 FVLAYLFGML

-83 SVKQIAIPG
+83 SVKHIAIPG

-135 ALESRGQLDTRE
+135 ALESRGQLDTKE

-167 LLPILAKLQQ
+167 LLPILANLQT
-177 GDEALTLTHI
+177 GGEALTLSHV
-187 LWDLGF
+187 LRDLGF
-193 TLAKVAAFIALMVIG
+193 TLAKVAAFIALMTIG
-208 GRRLIPWLLARTAAT
+208 GRRLIPWMLARTAAT
-223 GSRELFTLGVLSCS
+223 GSRELFTLAVLSCS

-260 VVMNGSHL
+260 VVMNSSHL

-290 VGMLFDPAVLLRE
+290 VGMLFDPTILLRE
-303 PLAVLATIFVIIIG
+303 PLAVLATIFVIVIG
-317 KSVAAFIIVR
+317 KSVAAFAIVR

-332 RRTALTISASLA
+332 VRTALTISASLA

-351 ILMGLGTLLGLVPD
+351 ILMGLGAMLGLVPD

-370 VLIGACFSI
+370 VLVGACFSI

-385 FNQAERWLRR
+385 FNQVERWLRSK
-395 HPEPQAEEA
+395 PEPRVE
-404 PIQCPLRGHVVVV
+404 PGTSLCPLQGHVVVV
-417 GAGAIGSHLIRRLHE
+417 GADAIGSHLIRQLHE
-432 QGQTMVVI
+432 QGREMVVI
-440 DSDESLLA
+440 DPDEQLLE
-448 PWRAL
+448 PWRAQ
-453 GISCLAGQP
+453 GIRCLAGHPIQN
-462 TQGDLLDAALP
+462 DLLSVALP

-489 EVAAMA
+489 EIAARA
-495 RERGALLQ
+495 REQGDLLRI
-503 VAVCGQ
+503 AACGHQ
-509 APEEVHHLRGRGA
+509 AEEVHHLLIRGA
-522 QHVVQSQEEAARRLC
+522 HQVVQSKEEAARRLC
-537 QLVIHSL
+537 QLATHA
-544 PAEPDPA
+544 P

>member
-15 LVLAYLFGML
+15 LVLAYIFGML

-41 VVCGPFTPGYV
+41 VICGPFTPGYV
-52 ADLRL
+52 ADLQL

-72 VGLHFSLKDLL
+72 VGLHFSVKDLL
-83 SVKQIAIPG
+83 SVKHIAIPG

-112 WSITAGLVFG
+112 WSITAGVVFG

-135 ALESRGQLDTRE
+135 ALESRGQVDTNE

-167 LLPILAKLQQ
+167 LLPILANLQQ
-177 GDEALTLTHI
+177 GDESLTLGHVLRDI
-187 LWDLGF
+187 GL
-193 TLAKVAAFIALMVIG
+193 TLAKVAAFIALMAIG

-223 GSRELFTLGVLSCS
+223 GSRELFTLAVLSCS

-260 VVMNGSHL
+260 VVMNSSHL

-290 VGMLFDPAVLLRE
+290 VGMLFDPTILLRE
-303 PLAVLATIFVIIIG
+303 PLAVLATIFVIVIG
-317 KSVAAFIIVR
+317 KSVAAFAIVR

-332 RRTALTISASLA
+332 QRTALTISASLA

-351 ILMGLGTLLGLVPD
+351 ILMGLGVMLELVPG

-370 VLIGACFSI
+370 VLVGACFSI

-395 HPEPQAEEA
+395 SPEPHEV
-404 PIQCPLRGHVVVV
+404 PPQCALHGHVVVV
-417 GAGAIGSHLIRRLHE
+417 GAEAIGSHLIRQLHE
-432 QGQTMVVI
+432 QGREMVVI
-440 DSDESLLA
+440 DTEDRLLE

-453 GISCLAGQP
+453 GITCLTGHPIQ
-462 TQGDLLDAALP
+462 QDLLSVALP

-489 EVAAMA
+489 EIAAAA
-495 RERGALLQ
+495 REQGGLLRI
-503 VAVCGQ
+503 AACGQ
-509 APEEVHHLRGRGA
+509 QAEEVHHLRVRGVH
-522 QHVVQSQEEAARRLC
+522 QVVLREEEAARRLC
-537 QLVIHSL
+537 QLATQ
-544 PAEPDPA
+544 PA

>member
-15 LVLAYLFGML
+15 FVLAYLFGML

-83 SVKQIAIPG
+83 SVKHIAIPG

-135 ALESRGQLDTRE
+135 ALESRGQLDTKE

-167 LLPILAKLQQ
+167 LLPILANLQT
-177 GDEALTLTHI
+177 GGEALTLAHV
-187 LWDLGF
+187 LRDLGF
-193 TLAKVAAFIALMVIG
+193 TLAKAAAFIALMTIG
-208 GRRLIPWLLARTAAT
+208 GRRLIPWMLARTAAT
-223 GSRELFTLGVLSCS
+223 GSRELFTLAVLSCS

-260 VVMNGSHL
+260 VVMNSSHL

-290 VGMLFDPAVLLRE
+290 VGMLFDPTILLRE
-303 PLAVLATIFVIIIG
+303 PLAVLATLFVIVIG
-317 KSVAAFIIVR
+317 KSVAAFAIVR

-332 RRTALTISASLA
+332 LRTALTISASLA

-351 ILMGLGTLLGLVPD
+351 ILMGLGAMLGLVPD

-370 VLIGACFSI
+370 VLVGACFSI

-385 FNQAERWLRR
+385 FNQVERWLRSK
-395 HPEPQAEEA
+395 PEPRVE
-404 PIQCPLRGHVVVV
+404 PGTSLCPLQGHVVVI
-417 GAGAIGSHLIRRLHE
+417 GADAIGSHLIRQLHE
-432 QGQTMVVI
+432 QGREMVVI
-440 DSDESLLA
+440 DPDEQLLE
-448 PWRAL
+448 PWRAQ
-453 GISCLAGQP
+453 GITCLTGHPIQN
-462 TQGDLLDAALP
+462 DLLSVALP

-489 EVAAMA
+489 EIAARA
-495 RERGALLQ
+495 REQGDLLRI
-503 VAVCGQ
+503 AACGHQ
-509 APEEVHHLRGRGA
+509 AEEVHHLLIRGA
-522 QHVVQSQEEAARRLC
+522 HQVVQSEEEAARRLC
-537 QLVIHSL
+537 QLATHAS
-544 PAEPDPA
+544 

>member
-15 LVLAYLFGML
+15 FVLAYLFGML

-83 SVKQIAIPG
+83 SVKHIAIPG

-135 ALESRGQLDTRE
+135 ALESRGQLDTKE

-167 LLPILAKLQQ
+167 LLPILANLQT
-177 GDEALTLTHI
+177 GGEALTLAHV
-187 LWDLGF
+187 LRDLGF
-193 TLAKVAAFIALMVIG
+193 TLAKVAAFIALMTIG
-208 GRRLIPWLLARTAAT
+208 GRRLIPWMLARTAAT
-223 GSRELFTLGVLSCS
+223 GSRELFTLAVLSCS

-260 VVMNGSHL
+260 VVMNSSHL

-290 VGMLFDPAVLLRE
+290 VGMLFDPTILLRE
-303 PLAVLATIFVIIIG
+303 PLAVLATLFVIVIG
-317 KSVAAFIIVR
+317 KSVAAFAIVR

-332 RRTALTISASLA
+332 LRTALTISASLA

-351 ILMGLGTLLGLVPD
+351 ILMGLGAMLGLVPD

-370 VLIGACFSI
+370 VLVGACFSI

-385 FNQAERWLRR
+385 FNQVERWLRSK
-395 HPEPQAEEA
+395 PEPRIETDTSL
-404 PIQCPLRGHVVVV
+404 CPLQGHVVVV
-417 GAGAIGSHLIRRLHE
+417 GADAIGSHLIRQLHE
-432 QGQTMVVI
+432 QGREMVVI
-440 DSDESLLA
+440 DPDEQLLE
-448 PWRAL
+448 PWRAQ
-453 GISCLAGQP
+453 GITCLTGHPIQN
-462 TQGDLLDAALP
+462 DLLSVALP

-489 EVAAMA
+489 EIAARA
-495 RERGALLQ
+495 REQGDLLRI
-503 VAVCGQ
+503 AACGHQ
-509 APEEVHHLRGRGA
+509 AEEVHHLLIRGA
-522 QHVVQSQEEAARRLC
+522 HQVVQSEEEAARRLC
-537 QLVIHSL
+537 QLATHAS
-544 PAEPDPA
+544 